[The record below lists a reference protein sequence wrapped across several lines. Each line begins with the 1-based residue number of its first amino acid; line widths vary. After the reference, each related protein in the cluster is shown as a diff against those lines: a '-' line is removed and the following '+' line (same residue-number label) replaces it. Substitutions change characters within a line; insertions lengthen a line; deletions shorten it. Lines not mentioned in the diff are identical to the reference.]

1 MNENVLITL
10 RIDEVE
16 EIIDDLSLTSAKK
29 LNSMY
34 EEGAGEFQEKLVEKI
49 DLQLRNHLKKQ
60 KEDN

>member
-16 EIIDDLSLTSAKK
+16 EIIDDLSFSAKK
-29 LNSMY
+29 LNSTY

-60 KEDN
+60 KEEN